1 MRSRFHGLRPLGLIA
16 TAVLAIAAGRALATP
31 SLVMDVATGNILYEN
46 EATHP
51 WFPASVTKLMT
62 VYVALSAVRDHQISL
77 DTPLVVSRYA
87 ASMPPSK
94 MGFRPGIEVTLGNA
108 LKMLMVKSPNDVAIT
123 IAEGIAGSVP
133 AFAED
138 MNDAAARLG
147 MKQSH
152 FVNPNGLHNPQHYSS
167 ARDLAVLARAIYL
180 TFPQYADLFDIGA
193 MRVDG
198 KIIPNHND
206 MLGRYPGAD
215 GMKTGFTCDAGF
227 NLVASATR
235 GGHHYLAV
243 VLGAPTPRERLV
255 RTAVLLDRAFAGVD
269 QPQPMDADEP
279 TGGAPEDM
287 RDLVCHRRGRAM
299 TAFQAET
306 DRLEAPLLTLG
317 QRPSSPLGVFSTSAL
332 ALETPA
338 ALRIAMMPMPVFD
351 PVPLSVGPAP
361 GYSGPVAGPRPPH
374 TPVGTPLLAD
384 TAPIATP
391 AASEPDEDSPEAG
404 ADHHAGAK
412 VAAND
417 QGDADAAP
425 PPGKHQKIA
434 EAKSHKKAVKAPA
447 KGHAKHKA
455 AKGKAAKAKHAS
467 HVAKSKP
474 GKKAKAG
481 KPAKAKAKGKA
492 AKPAAQKSKAKKPA
506 GKSHAKHS
514 AHASH

>member
-1 MRSRFHGLRPLGLIA
+1 MRSRFHGLRILGLIA
-16 TAVLAIAAGRALATP
+16 AAVLTIVAGRALATP
-31 SLVMDVATGNILYEN
+31 SLVMDVATGNVLYEN
-46 EATHP
+46 DATRP
-51 WFPASVTKLMT
+51 WYPASVTKLMT
-62 VYVALSAVRDHQISL
+62 VYVALSAVRDHQITL

-94 MGFRPGIEVTLGNA
+94 MGFRPGTEVTLGSA
-108 LKMLMVKSPNDVAIT
+108 LKMLMVKSPNDIAIT

-138 MNDAAARLG
+138 MNAKAAQLG

-152 FVNPNGLHNPQHYSS
+152 FVNPNGLHNPEHYSS

-235 GGHHYLAV
+235 GNHHYLAV
-243 VLGAPTPRERLV
+243 VLGAPTPRERLI

-269 QPQPMDADEP
+269 QPQPLDADEP

-287 RDLVCHRRGRAM
+287 RELVCHRRGRAM

-306 DRLEAPLLTLG
+306 DSLEAPLTALG
-317 QRPSSPLGVFSTSAL
+317 QRGSPLGLLTASAL
-332 ALETPA
+332 AQETPM
-338 ALRIAMMPMPVFD
+338 ALRIAMMPLPVFD
-351 PVPLSVGPAP
+351 PVTIIVGPEP
-361 GYSGPVAGPRPPH
+361 GYNGPVAGPREPH
-374 TPVGTPLLAD
+374 TPVGSPLLAD
-384 TAPIATP
+384 TAPIAAP
-391 AASEPDEDSPEAG
+391 AANEPDEDSPDG
-404 ADHHAGAK
+404 AASHHAGAK
-412 VAAND
+412 VAATD
-417 QGDADAAP
+417 VGDADTPVP
-425 PPGKHQKIA
+425 PSKHQKIA
-434 EAKSHKKAVKAPA
+434 KAKSHKKAAAREHTRHKTVKAT
-447 KGHAKHKA
+447 KA
-455 AKGKAAKAKHAS
+455 AKSKHPVHAAKAK
-467 HVAKSKP
+467 P
-474 GKKAKAG
+474 GKH
-481 KPAKAKAKGKA
+481 AKAKVKSKA
-492 AKPAAQKSKAKKPA
+492 AKPVAKKVKAKKAA

-514 AHASH
+514 PHASH

>member
-1 MRSRFHGLRPLGLIA
+1 
-16 TAVLAIAAGRALATP
+16 
-31 SLVMDVATGNILYEN
+31 
-46 EATHP
+46 
-51 WFPASVTKLMT
+51 MT

-94 MGFRPGIEVTLGNA
+94 MGFRPGTEVTLGNA
-108 LKMLMVKSPNDVAIT
+108 LKMLMVKSPNDIAIT

-138 MNDAAARLG
+138 MNASAARLG

-152 FVNPNGLHNPQHYSS
+152 FVNPNGLQNPEHYSS

-193 MRVDG
+193 IRVDG

-235 GGHHYLAV
+235 GNHHYLAV

-255 RTAVLLDRAFAGVD
+255 RTAVLFDRAFAGID

-279 TGGAPEDM
+279 VGGAPEDM
-287 RDLVCHRRGRAM
+287 RDVVCHRRGRAM

-306 DRLEAPLLTLG
+306 DRLEAPLLTIG
-317 QRPSSPLGVFSTSAL
+317 QRSSPLGVFTTSAL

-338 ALRIAMMPMPVFD
+338 ALRIAMMPVPVFD
-351 PVPLSVGPAP
+351 PVTLTTGPAP
-361 GYSGPVAGPRPPH
+361 GYNGPIAGPRPPH
-374 TPVGTPLLAD
+374 TAVGTPLLAD
-384 TAPIATP
+384 TAPIAAP
-391 AASEPDEDSPEAG
+391 AANEPDEDSPEAG
-404 ADHHAGAK
+404 AAHHAGTK
-412 VAAND
+412 VAASD
-417 QGDADAAP
+417 EGDADPPAP
-425 PPGKHQKIA
+425 PSKHQKIA
-434 EAKSHKKAVKAPA
+434 KAKSHKKVVSKEH
-447 KGHAKHKA
+447 GKHKA
-455 AKGKAAKAKHAS
+455 AKSKAAKSKHASHAAKAK
-467 HVAKSKP
+467 P
-474 GKKAKAG
+474 G
-481 KPAKAKAKGKA
+481 KPAKAKVKRKA
-492 AKPAAQKSKAKKPA
+492 AKPVSKKVKAKKAA
-506 GKSHAKHS
+506 GKSHGKHS
-514 AHASH
+514 SHSSH

>member
-1 MRSRFHGLRPLGLIA
+1 MRLRFHGLRTLGLIA
-16 TAVLAIAAGRALATP
+16 AAVLMIVAGRALATP
-31 SLVMDVATGNILYEN
+31 SLVMDVATGNVLYEN

-51 WFPASVTKLMT
+51 WYPASVTKLMT

-94 MGFRPGIEVTLGNA
+94 MGFRPGTEVTLGNA

-138 MNDAAARLG
+138 MNASAAQLG
-147 MKQSH
+147 MRQSH
-152 FVNPNGLHNPQHYSS
+152 FVNPNGLHNPEHYSS

-215 GMKTGFTCDAGF
+215 GMKTGFTCDSGF

-235 GGHHYLAV
+235 GNHHYLAV
-243 VLGAPTPRERLV
+243 VLGAPTPRERMV
-255 RTAVLLDRAFAGVD
+255 RTAVLLDRAFAGID

-279 TGGAPEDM
+279 IGGAPEDM

-317 QRPSSPLGVFSTSAL
+317 QRSSALGVFTSAAL
-332 ALETPA
+332 AQETPA
-338 ALRIAMMPMPVFD
+338 ALRIAMMPVPVFD
-351 PVPLSVGPAP
+351 PVTLTTGPTP
-361 GYSGPVAGPRPPH
+361 GYNGPIAGPRPPH
-374 TPVGTPLLAD
+374 TPVGTPILAD
-384 TAPIATP
+384 NAPV
-391 AASEPDEDSPEAG
+391 AASAANEPDEDTPQAG
-404 ADHHAGAK
+404 AAHHAGAK
-412 VAAND
+412 VAASD
-417 QGDADAAP
+417 EGDADP
-425 PPGKHQKIA
+425 PPPPSKHQKVVKKIA
-434 EAKSHKKAVKAPA
+434 TAKSHKKVVA
-447 KGHAKHKA
+447 KEHGKHKA
-455 AKGKAAKAKHAS
+455 AKGKAAKSKHAS
-467 HVAKSKP
+467 HAA
-474 GKKAKAG
+474 KAKPG
-481 KPAKAKAKGKA
+481 KPAKAKVKSKT
-492 AKPAAQKSKAKKPA
+492 AKPASKKAKATKAA
-506 GKSHAKHS
+506 GKSHGKHS
-514 AHASH
+514 SHASH